1 MKLNTLIFLFSCIS
15 ISLFSQI
22 KGKVV
27 DENNLP
33 VPYVN
38 IVVEHENIGTSSDV
52 DGTFS
57 LAIKEGKTLFFSAL
71 GYEKKKISASENML
85 VVLPSTTYELG
96 EVSIVN
102 KKETKQI
109 EIGKSENSL
118 HQAFENGPKFD
129 AKFFPYQQ
137 SYAKTKFIKKIS
149 IFTENALE
157 EASVKIHFYE
167 VNPDGLPGDEL
178 LEKDYIVSVKK
189 GSRRTWFDL
198 SKLNLI
204 FPKKGLFVAVERLF
218 IEKNKLEKIVATAD
232 PNKPKSQRVYYP
244 LPFYSFVDREYTYTF
259 MGGSWQKESKK
270 DSDGKVLKTKVF
282 EPAIHLILTN

>member
-1 MKLNTLIFLFSCIS
+1 MKSNPLIFLFLWFS

-33 VPYVN
+33 IPYVN
-38 IVVEHENIGTSSDV
+38 IVVEQENIGTSSDI

-57 LAIKEGKTLFFSAL
+57 LAIKEGKTLVFSAL
-71 GYEKKKISASENML
+71 GYEKKKITASEKMV

-102 KKETKQI
+102 KKETKQM

-149 IFTENALE
+149 IFTESALE
-157 EASVKIHFYE
+157 DASVKIHFYE
-167 VNPDGLPGDEL
+167 VNPEGLPGDEL

-218 IEKNKLEKIVATAD
+218 IEKNKFEKTVATAD
-232 PNKPKSQRVYYP
+232 PNKPKIHRVYYP

-259 MGGSWQKESKK
+259 MGGTWQKESKK

>member
-57 LAIKEGKTLFFSAL
+57 LAIKEGKTLVFSAL

-167 VNPDGLPGDEL
+167 VNSEGLPGDEL

-218 IEKNKLEKIVATAD
+218 IEKNKLEKTVATAD
-232 PNKPKSQRVYYP
+232 PNKPKIQRVYYP
-244 LPFYSFVDREYTYTF
+244 LPFYSFVDREYTYSF